1 MDINLSE
8 VEANTF
14 IYCSGSSAGCVYVT
28 VLISLALQKPIC
40 QNLAM
45 TGEISL
51 KGKIGR
57 VGGIDQKVTAAVEA
71 GLKNVIIPKGNQK
84 DFEALPPKIKD
95 NVTVHYAETFED
107 IYKIA
112 FESDL

>member
-1 MDINLSE
+1 
-8 VEANTF
+8 
-14 IYCSGSSAGCVYVT
+14 
-28 VLISLALQKPIC
+28 
-40 QNLAM
+40 M
-45 TGEISL
+45 TGQISS

-57 VGGIDQKVTAAVEA
+57 VGGIDHKVTAAVEA
-71 GLKNVIIPKGNQK
+71 GLENVIIPKDNQK